1 LSPNK
6 LKARTY
12 SLVATYGG
20 STDFDASVSA
30 KQTLMVTTTTQPSN
44 GSLCV
49 GSPQRCMLVFSA
61 PDLWDVAALTVGSVL
76 LNIACPDPGV
86 CDQPA
91 GDQLD
96 AVLVAMSV
104 GSSGMAKPGVEASNF
119 ALVLSDGSQ
128 AHQDSITFDDT
139 VQYALGG
146 LGFEGPNT
154 SFGAVIFFDAPSGSN
169 WTSVNFKYVSS
180 EGNSQ
185 VYVFPR

>member
-1 LSPNK
+1 
-6 LKARTY
+6 
-12 SLVATYGG
+12 
-20 STDFDASVSA
+20 
-30 KQTLMVTTTTQPSN
+30 
-44 GSLCV
+44 
-49 GSPQRCMLVFSA
+49 MLVFSA

-76 LNIACPDPGV
+76 VNIAYPDPGV

-180 EGNSQ
+180 EGNSR